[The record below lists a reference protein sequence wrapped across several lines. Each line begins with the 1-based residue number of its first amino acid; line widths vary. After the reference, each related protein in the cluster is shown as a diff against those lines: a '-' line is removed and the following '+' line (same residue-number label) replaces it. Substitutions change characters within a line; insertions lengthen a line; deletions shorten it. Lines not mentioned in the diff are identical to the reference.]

1 MGEKDMKHRHAVIAL
16 FAALFS
22 PSATAADLCAG
33 KQPGSISF
41 YNAEVDRDKAL
52 PPAATQ
58 LVYSKPMF
66 AVLCLSDA
74 VGPQPPKG
82 TKFRIVLWI
91 NGKQF
96 GVFRPELSKPRKDI
110 IIDVKEDFGDRMGYM
125 IDAGTHKLRLQG
137 ATEKVTDKV
146 DVTLDFKNDVA
157 YFQRLRAAGYVADGE
172 IALVK

>member
-1 MGEKDMKHRHAVIAL
+1 MKACRAVIAVL
-16 FAALFS
+16 IALCASSAA
-22 PSATAADLCAG
+22 AAADLCAG
-33 KQPGSISF
+33 KQAGSIAF
-41 YNAEVDRDKAL
+41 YDEEVDRDKA
-52 PPAATQ
+52 PPPPVAR
-58 LVYSKPMF
+58 LDYSKPMF

-82 TKFRIVLWI
+82 TKFRVVLWV

-125 IDAGTHKLRLQG
+125 LDAGTHRLRLQG

-172 IALVK
+172 TTLTK

>member
-1 MGEKDMKHRHAVIAL
+1 MKFRDLAIAHLAAL
-16 FAALFS
+16 FAV
-22 PSATAADLCAG
+22 SASAADLCAG

-41 YNAEVDRDKAL
+41 YNVEVDRDQT
-52 PPAATQ
+52 PPAPVTQ
-58 LVYSKPMF
+58 LAYSKPMF
-66 AVLCLSDA
+66 AVLCLNDA

-82 TKFRIVLWI
+82 SKFRVVLWI
-91 NGKQF
+91 DGKQF

-125 IDAGTHKLRLQG
+125 LDPGTHKLRLQG

-172 IALVK
+172 IALLK

>member
-1 MGEKDMKHRHAVIAL
+1 MNRCHAALAFFIAL
-16 FAALFS
+16 FATSAL
-22 PSATAADLCAG
+22 AADLCAG

-41 YNAEVDRDKAL
+41 YDAEIDRDQQ
-52 PPAATQ
+52 PPSAVTQ
-58 LVYSKPMF
+58 LVYRKPMF
-66 AVLCLSDA
+66 AVLCLLDA
-74 VGPQPPKG
+74 VGPQPAKG
-82 TKFRIVLWI
+82 TKFRVVLWV

-96 GVFRPELSKPRKDI
+96 GVFRPELSRPRKDI

>member
-1 MGEKDMKHRHAVIAL
+1 MEI
-16 FAALFS
+16 
-22 PSATAADLCAG
+22 
-33 KQPGSISF
+33 
-41 YNAEVDRDKAL
+41 DRDKT
-52 PPAATQ
+52 PPPPVTQ
-58 LVYSKPMF
+58 LVYKKPMF
-66 AVLCLSDA
+66 AVLCLNDA

-82 TKFRIVLWI
+82 TKFRVVLWV

-96 GVFRPELSKPRKDI
+96 GVFRPELTKPRKDL

-172 IALVK
+172 IALTK

>member
-1 MGEKDMKHRHAVIAL
+1 MKLRHVVVAVFPAL
-16 FAALFS
+16 LSVSAL
-22 PSATAADLCAG
+22 AADLCAG
-33 KQPGSISF
+33 KQPGSIAF
-41 YNAEVDRDKAL
+41 YDVEVDRDKAL
-52 PPAATQ
+52 PAPVAKLA
-58 LVYSKPMF
+58 YSKPMF

-82 TKFRIVLWI
+82 TKFRVVLWI

>member
-1 MGEKDMKHRHAVIAL
+1 MKRRYAAIGLVAAL
-16 FAALFS
+16 FAA
-22 PSATAADLCAG
+22 SASGADPCAG

-41 YNAEVDRDKAL
+41 YGVEVDRDKA
-52 PPAATQ
+52 PPSPVTQ

-66 AVLCLSDA
+66 AVLCLLDA

-82 TKFRIVLWI
+82 TKFRVVLWI
-91 NGKQF
+91 DGKQF
-96 GVFRPELSKPRKDI
+96 GVFRPELSRPRKDI

-146 DVTLDFKNDVA
+146 DVTLDFRNDVA

>member
-1 MGEKDMKHRHAVIAL
+1 MKISHAIIAF
-16 FAALFS
+16 FAAAV
-22 PSATAADLCAG
+22 SASASSADLCAG

-41 YNAEVDRDKAL
+41 YDVEVDRDKA
-52 PPAATQ
+52 PPAPVTQ

-66 AVLCLSDA
+66 AVLCLLDS
-74 VGPQPPKG
+74 VGPQPAKG
-82 TKFRIVLWI
+82 TKFRVVLWL

-110 IIDVKEDFGDRMGYM
+110 ILDVKEDFGDRMGYM
-125 IDAGTHKLRLQG
+125 LDAGTHRLRLQG

-172 IALVK
+172 IKLVK

>member
-1 MGEKDMKHRHAVIAL
+1 MKSSRAAIAFLIAL
-16 FAALFS
+16 CASSA
-22 PSATAADLCAG
+22 ATAADLCAG
-33 KQPGSISF
+33 KQPGSIAF
-41 YNAEVDRDKAL
+41 YDVEVDRDKT
-52 PPAATQ
+52 PPPPVSK
-58 LVYSKPMF
+58 LDYRKPMF

-82 TKFRIVLWI
+82 TKFRVVLWV

-125 IDAGTHKLRLQG
+125 LDAGTHRLRLQG

-172 IALVK
+172 VTLSK